1 MNENISSLLVEQTII
16 SCACLLAFLHAADSP
31 HTFSP
36 DEALFLRAF
45 YNVAV
50 VIRHQALHVS
60 SYVMLPL
67 LSLGVAGECVK
78 KVRIK
83 HPCVD
88 VVRSSK

>member
-1 MNENISSLLVEQTII
+1 MNENISSLLVEQTIM

-50 VIRHQALHVS
+50 VIRHQALHVTLTLCFHFFHLVWLES
-60 SYVMLPL
+60 
-67 LSLGVAGECVK
+67 A
-78 KVRIK
+78 
-83 HPCVD
+83 
-88 VVRSSK
+88 